1 MRPEHPIHVF
11 INKKKF
17 ELEEPLQT
25 GASLKQI
32 AGIPLG
38 DVLFL
43 QQPGDDL
50 VIANDASVTLKNGDQ
65 LHSQPAADYGL
76 ATALLRD
83 AGLEPDGAE
92 VHLAAGGW
100 SFFVIANYA
109 LPVGFQPNR
118 VELLVKLPPG
128 FPDAAPDMFW
138 VHPEVKTP
146 NGAVPR
152 GTSAER
158 LLGKDWQRFSWH
170 LAAGAWKPG
179 ASTLR
184 DYLRCI
190 RARFLR
196 LD

>member
-1 MRPEHPIHVF
+1 MRPEHLIHVF

-17 ELEEPLQT
+17 ELENPVQSGE
-25 GASLKQI
+25 SLKQL

-43 QQPGDDL
+43 QQPGEDK
-50 VIANDASVTLKNGDQ
+50 VIANEANITLKNGNQ

-76 ATALLRD
+76 STAFLAD
-83 AGLEPDGAE
+83 AGFDPDRAVLYPQPDEWTFLVIPNHALPDGF
-92 VHLAAGGW
+92 
-100 SFFVIANYA
+100 S
-109 LPVGFQPNR
+109 PNQ
-118 VELLVKLPPG
+118 VQLLVKLPPG

-146 NGAVPR
+146 NGTVPR
-152 GTSAER
+152 STSAER

-179 ASTLR
+179 LSTLR
-184 DYLRCI
+184 DYLRYVQ
-190 RARFLR
+190 ARFLR